1 MGKLDGAVVLVTG
14 AARKRGLGRA
24 IALRAAAEGAD
35 VAVCGLKRDPAS
47 RPEHE
52 QAEGWV
58 GVESL
63 AEEIRAMG
71 RQTLA
76 LDCDITNTDEINA
89 CVAEGQRVLGL
100 EGSVEGLYNSR

>member
-1 MGKLDGAVVLVTG
+1 MGRLDGAVVLVTG

-35 VAVCGLKRDPAS
+35 VAVCGLKRDPDS
-47 RPEHE
+47 RPDHE
-52 QAEGWV
+52 KAEGWV

-71 RQTLA
+71 RRSLA
-76 LDCDITNTDEINA
+76 ADADVTSREQLEDLFGRIT
-89 CVAEGQRVLGL
+89 
-100 EGSVEGLYNSR
+100 SR